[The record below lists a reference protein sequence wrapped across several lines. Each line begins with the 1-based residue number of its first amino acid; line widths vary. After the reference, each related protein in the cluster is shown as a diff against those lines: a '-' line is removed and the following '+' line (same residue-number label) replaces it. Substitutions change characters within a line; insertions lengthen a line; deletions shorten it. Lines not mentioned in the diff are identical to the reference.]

1 MEVETAQLCLNTR
14 DSIGNADRT
23 SFTWNNINLR
33 NALGDMYDKYDLYN
47 LVLNVIINDN
57 VAISYNFSEADKQA
71 LIRISGLP
79 FRNCTYNNNKQSS
92 GVIIGNYQFPAS
104 GPTNRY
110 YNDNS
115 YVTFAKN
122 QDICNFTVDFL
133 RASDLT
139 LSKAQSGR
147 TYPELVIW
155 FSIYGINK
163 DKGNLNGTRADFGKS
178 TAKQIK

>member
-1 MEVETAQLCLNTR
+1 MEFETAQLCLNTR

-79 FRNCTYNNNKQSS
+79 FRNCTYNNNLKTS
-92 GVIIGNYQFPAS
+92 GVIIGNYQYPVSALS
-104 GPTNRY
+104 SRY

-115 YVTFAKN
+115 YITFAKN
-122 QDICNFTVDFL
+122 QDICNITIDML
-133 RASDLT
+133 RMSDLT
-139 LSKAQSGR
+139 LVRTQSTR
-147 TYPELVIW
+147 TFPELVIW

-163 DKGNLNGTRADFGKS
+163 DKGNLNGSRADFGKS
-178 TAKQIK
+178 TAKQNK